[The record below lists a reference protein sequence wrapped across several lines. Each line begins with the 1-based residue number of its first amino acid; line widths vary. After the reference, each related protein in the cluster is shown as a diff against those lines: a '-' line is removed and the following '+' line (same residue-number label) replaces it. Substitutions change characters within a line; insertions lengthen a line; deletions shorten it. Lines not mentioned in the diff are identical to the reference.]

1 MISRDNIPNYLT
13 IGRLASLPFCLT
25 LMFIDHAVAS
35 WLALIIYTLGCIT
48 DWADGYLARKWNV
61 SSPFGIFLDPIAD
74 KIFIISVMMVLIAT
88 NKLDGIWIIPPLLI
102 IAREFLV
109 SGLREFLGPK
119 NIQVPVSA
127 LAKLKTFS
135 QMLSLG
141 FLIMGDYGDWV
152 VGYTLEIGYGLI
164 SIAAILTVITGWN
177 YLKEGLKHL

>member
-1 MISRDNIPNYLT
+1 
-13 IGRLASLPFCLT
+13 
-25 LMFIDHAVAS
+25 
-35 WLALIIYTLGCIT
+35 
-48 DWADGYLARKWNV
+48 
-61 SSPFGIFLDPIAD
+61 
-74 KIFIISVMMVLIAT
+74 LIAT

-152 VGYTLEIGYGLI
+152 VGYTLEIGYALI

-177 YLKEGLKHL
+177 YLKEGMKYL